1 MTIFICSET
10 LEIYSSI
17 KPPSPDA
24 VASLIAK
31 KEEKTKL
38 LMNYR
43 AAVGRL
49 ESDMKEMKVVL
60 EDNQ

>member
-1 MTIFICSET
+1 M
-10 LEIYSSI
+10 

-43 AAVGRL
+43 AAAGRL
-49 ESDMKEMKVVL
+49 ESDLKEMTMVL
-60 EDNQ
+60 EDNH